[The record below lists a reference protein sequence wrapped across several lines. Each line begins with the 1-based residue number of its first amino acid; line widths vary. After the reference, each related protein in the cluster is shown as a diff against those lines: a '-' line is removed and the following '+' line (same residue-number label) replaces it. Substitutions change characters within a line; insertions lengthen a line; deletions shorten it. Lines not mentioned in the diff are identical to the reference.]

1 MLQLIVGQ
9 GMRVVSTG
17 VVIGLL
23 TAVAVT
29 RFISSLL
36 FGVGA
41 SDPRTFFGVSALLVA
56 AALLACLMPAWRA
69 VNAEPASVLRE
80 E

>member
-1 MLQLIVGQ
+1 
-9 GMRVVSTG
+9 MRVVSSG

-23 TAVAVT
+23 TAAAVT

-41 SDPRTFFGVSALLVA
+41 SDPRTFVGVSVLLVA
-56 AALLACLMPAWRA
+56 VALLACVVPAWRA
-69 VNAEPASVLRE
+69 VSTEPASVLRE